1 MLKGIFRMKISRS
14 DLYSPVVNALK
25 SSGGSASL
33 DEIRKKVKC
42 NFFSQATPLTESDLF
57 ALHVISV
64 IEDLERNGLVERID
78 ENLYTLSY

>member
-1 MLKGIFRMKISRS
+1 MIGINRG

-25 SSGGSASL
+25 SNGGSASL
-33 DEIRKKVKC
+33 DEINEKVRWDL
-42 NFFSQATPLTESDLF
+42 FPQITPLTESDLF